1 MFRPVERLELPLVST
16 RAAMGLVLVFGLE
29 TGSEMAMVPEYASAL
44 GLGLELELGPA
55 SQLVRELG
63 LALGLV
69 LGLGPPSQLV
79 RELELASVRV
89 FLERLASGSV
99 GRVERVQSQHCC
111 SACWQE

>member
-1 MFRPVERLELPLVST
+1 MFRPVERHELPLVST
-16 RAAMGLVLVFGLE
+16 RAAMELMLGLALALALGPPSQLVRELGLALGLVL
-29 TGSEMAMVPEYASAL
+29 
-44 GLGLELELGPA
+44 GLGPP

-79 RELELASVRV
+79 RELELALVRV

-111 SACWQE
+111 SACWQA

>member
-1 MFRPVERLELPLVST
+1 
-16 RAAMGLVLVFGLE
+16 MGLVLGLE
-29 TGSEMAMVPEYASAL
+29 
-44 GLGLELELGPA
+44 PA

-63 LALGLV
+63 LALVKVLELM
-69 LGLGPPSQLV
+69 LGLGPQSQLV